1 MKKNTKI
8 ILGSVIGLAVLGAA
22 TLALVLTQP
31 KDDNAD
37 SGTSSDTSVSITDYE
52 TDDISTLTI
61 SNESGEYTINRL
73 GKEKWG
79 IDSIPEALANSS
91 SYSNAMS
98 SAGGM
103 SAKQVVEEDA
113 ADLAKYGFDKPTA
126 TIKMTFKDNKADDIT
141 CLVGIKYEGE
151 NSWYVKTD
159 KSNTVYLVANSGV
172 SFAMNDEL
180 SYVNKSTL
188 VASYDSENDTVNRV
202 RVERKDLEKDIVLD
216 KLPEE
221 TEKEFSSTYVAYA
234 MSSHNGILADD
245 ELDQKVVYGLYGIS
259 AAGVFAVSPTDE
271 QKKQAGLDD
280 PDCTVT
286 MVSNEDTVTKLTI
299 GSAVYTVTKNDE
311 TGEEIKTITGYYGM
325 LSDKDAIYVFSPD
338 DLPWLT
344 VTPEN
349 ILYKLFLTPYI
360 YYLDGV
366 TIYDSDRKA
375 YDFKITGDADN
386 SSFSYDGKE
395 VDSAKFKAFY
405 QYLLSAYA
413 EQIYLDDLTDD
424 NKFIAGITYDHREEG
439 KENDV
444 VEFYSS
450 ESDRTCIIVVNGDV
464 RYKVRQ
470 VYATRL
476 LENLNALLSGGEI
489 VSEF

>member
-37 SGTSSDTSVSITDYE
+37 SSTSSDTSVSITDYE

-159 KSNTVYLVANSGV
+159 KSNTVYLVSNSGV
-172 SFAMNDEL
+172 SFAMNDKL

-221 TEKEFSSTYVAYA
+221 TEKEFSSTYVAYE

-245 ELDQKVVYGLYGIS
+245 ELDKKVIYGLFGIS
-259 AAGVFAVSPTDE
+259 ASDVFAVSPTDE

-375 YDFKITGDADN
+375 YDFTITGDADN

>member
-8 ILGSVIGLAVLGAA
+8 ILGSVIGIAVLGAA

-31 KDDNAD
+31 ESDNAD
-37 SGTSSDTSVSITDYE
+37 SGTSSSETVSVTDYS

-91 SYSNAMS
+91 AYSTAMS
-98 SAGGM
+98 SAGGIG
-103 SAKQVVEEDA
+103 AKQIVEENA
-113 ADLAKYGFDKPTA
+113 TDLAKYGFDKPTA
-126 TIKMTFKDNKADDIT
+126 TVKMTFKDNKAEDIT
-141 CLVGIKYEGE
+141 CLIGIKYEGE

-159 KSNTVYLVANSGV
+159 KSDTVYLVANAGV
-172 SFAMNDEL
+172 SFAMNSEL

-188 VASYDSENDTVNRV
+188 TAAYDSENDKVNRV
-202 RVERKDLEKDIVLD
+202 RIERKDLDKDIVLD

-221 TEKEFSSTYVAYA
+221 TEKEFSSTYVAYE
-234 MSSHNGILADD
+234 MSSHNNILADD
-245 ELDQKVVYGLYGIS
+245 ELDKEVIYGLFGIS
-259 AAGVFAVSPTDE
+259 ASDVFAVSPTDE

-280 PDCTVT
+280 PNCTVT
-286 MVSNEDTVTKLTI
+286 MVSNKETVTKLTL

-325 LSDKDAIYVFSPD
+325 LSGKDAIYVFSPD
-338 DLPWLT
+338 SLPWLT
-344 VTPEN
+344 ATPEN
-349 ILYKLFLTPYI
+349 MLYKLFLTPYI

-375 YDFKITGDADN
+375 YDFTITGDADK
-386 SSFSYDGKE
+386 SSFTYEGKK

-413 EQIYLDDLTDD
+413 EQIYLDDLTGD
-424 NKFIAGITYDHREEG
+424 NKFIAGVTYDHREEG

-444 VEFYSS
+444 VEFYAS

-470 VYATRL
+470 IYATRL

>member
-37 SGTSSDTSVSITDYE
+37 SSTSSDTSVSITDYE

-159 KSNTVYLVANSGV
+159 KSNTVYLVSNSGV

-245 ELDQKVVYGLYGIS
+245 ELDKKVIYGLFGIS
-259 AAGVFAVSPTDE
+259 ASDVFAVSPTDE

-375 YDFKITGDADN
+375 YDFTITGDADK
-386 SSFSYDGKE
+386 SSFTYEGKE

>member
-31 KDDNAD
+31 KDDTAD
-37 SGTSSDTSVSITDYE
+37 SGTSSDTTVSITDYE

-61 SNESGEYTINRL
+61 KNESGEYTINRL

-91 SYSNAMS
+91 SYSTAMS

-103 SAKQVVEEDA
+103 SAKQVVEENA
-113 ADLAKYGFDKPTA
+113 TDLAKYGFDKPTA
-126 TIKMTFKDNKADDIT
+126 TVKMTFKDNKAEDMT
-141 CLVGIKYEGE
+141 CLIGIKYEGE

-159 KSNTVYLVANSGV
+159 KSNTVYLVSNSGV

-259 AAGVFAVSPTDE
+259 ASGVFAVSPTDE

-299 GSAVYTVTKNDE
+299 GSAVYTVTKNEE
-311 TGEEIKTITGYYGM
+311 TGEEIRSITGYYGM

-338 DLPWLT
+338 NLPWLT
-344 VTPEN
+344 VTPES

-395 VDSAKFKAFY
+395 VDAAKFKSFY

-476 LENLNALLSGGEI
+476 LDNLNALLTGGEI
-489 VSEF
+489 VSDF

>member
-31 KDDNAD
+31 KDDTAD

-52 TDDISTLTI
+52 TDDISTLTVT
-61 SNESGEYTINRL
+61 NESGEYTINRL

-103 SAKQVVEEDA
+103 SAKQVVEENA
-113 ADLAKYGFDKPTA
+113 TDLAKYGFDKPTA
-126 TIKMTFKDNKADDIT
+126 TIKMTFKDNKADDVT

-159 KSNTVYLVANSGV
+159 KSNTVYLVSNSGV
-172 SFAMNDEL
+172 SFAMNDKL

-188 VASYDSENDTVNRV
+188 VASYDSKNDTVNRV

-221 TEKEFSSTYVAYA
+221 KEKEFSSTYVAYA

-259 AAGVFAVSPTDE
+259 ASDVFAVSPTDE

-286 MVSNEDTVTKLTI
+286 MVSNEDTVTKLSI
-299 GSAVYTVTKNDE
+299 GSAVYNVTKNEE

-344 VTPEN
+344 VTPES

-375 YDFKITGDADN
+375 YDFKIVGDADN
-386 SSFSYDGKE
+386 ASFSYDGKE
-395 VDSAKFKAFY
+395 VDAAKFKSFY

-439 KENDV
+439 KENDA

-470 VYATRL
+470 IYATRL
-476 LENLNALLSGGEI
+476 LENLNALLTGGEI